1 MICLAATVILLILT
15 GYDLFQ
21 RKNFQKVEGEVV
33 SVGWR
38 GDLQTENL
46 EEYIMVRYMADGIP
60 YVAKQQVISRSFYKE
75 GKKVT
80 VYYDKK
86 DPHKILNRLRLPVL
100 LVLFVLSLS
109 GGLVA
114 LSKSGRETDKLSI
127 I

>member
-1 MICLAATVILLILT
+1 MICLVAAAILLILT

-21 RKNFQKVEGEVV
+21 RKKFQKVEGEVV

-46 EEYIMVRYMADGIP
+46 EEYIMVRYMANGIS

-75 GKKVT
+75 GKKVI

-86 DPHKILNRLRLPVL
+86 DPQKILNRLRLPMVL
-100 LVLFVLSLS
+100 ALFALCLA
-109 GGLVA
+109 GGLMT
-114 LSKSGRETDKLSI
+114 LRKSGQTPGRS
-127 I
+127 